1 MRSHNDVAQT
11 LQQTSRYKQQAIP
24 RTSVRCGGTFD
35 SLSSLALL
43 PELLL
48 PILSRGG
55 CSKFRSIPMENSQ
68 PTENST
74 PLENATSTE
83 SQLIPTSTN
92 RMPMTHTYQILR
104 NFNPF
109 SPEISPNTPK
119 LNDSKFAPRNRQK
132 AHLLVVTRR

>member
-1 MRSHNDVAQT
+1 MMSHRHYNKP
-11 LQQTSRYKQQAIP
+11 SRYKQRTIP

-43 PELLL
+43 PELHSPTCGGCSKSVWLYYLSYIL

-83 SQLIPTSTN
+83 SQLIPTTTN

-109 SPEISPNTPK
+109 SLDVHRIPQN
-119 LNDSKFAPRNRQK
+119 
-132 AHLLVVTRR
+132 